1 MASGPAPVA
10 TERYPPH
17 LSRYLGGC
25 KICLYLWYDDS
36 RKCKARKAIYGYN
49 LVSILSKIV
58 LFSQDGSAVLL
69 ARRRGEADYDGVF
82 SFIGGKLESTDG
94 GLVNGLRREKNEEI
108 GSAAKIAVVTSISV
122 NEYFVK
128 TNGQAMVLPHYYARF
143 IGGEIML
150 NDEYSEY
157 RWVNLRELDQFEP
170 KIETIAPTV
179 EAVQKIMRVATEA
192 DYREM

>member
-1 MASGPAPVA
+1 MD
-10 TERYPPH
+10 TTLFQY
-17 LSRYLGGC
+17 C
-25 KICLYLWYDDS
+25 Q
-36 RKCKARKAIYGYN
+36 
-49 LVSILSKIV
+49 KIV

-143 IGGEIML
+143 ISGEIML

-157 RWVNLRELDQFEP
+157 RWVNLRELDRFEP
-170 KIETIAPTV
+170 KIETVASMV

>member
-1 MASGPAPVA
+1 M
-10 TERYPPH
+10 
-17 LSRYLGGC
+17 
-25 KICLYLWYDDS
+25 
-36 RKCKARKAIYGYN
+36 
-49 LVSILSKIV
+49 
-58 LFSQDGSAVLL
+58 LL